1 MLYYHKTVVQVQS
14 LHPPK
19 HQGES
24 IMAKF
29 KIISQFLKDISFESP
44 NVPEL
49 FFKNENNPAKME
61 IGIDLQVKGAENNIF
76 MVDLIVK
83 AHSKLEQDDKS
94 IFLIESTYSGLV
106 QMEEEKDEEAKKR
119 TLLIDVPT
127 MLFPSVRA
135 LVTRLTSES
144 GFPAF
149 SMQPVDFEALYE
161 QKQAK

>member
-1 MLYYHKTVVQVQS
+1 
-14 LHPPK
+14 
-19 HQGES
+19 
-24 IMAKF
+24 MANF
-29 KIISQFLKDISFESP
+29 KIVSQFLKDISFESP

-49 FFKNENNPAKME
+49 FFKSDNGAAKME
-61 IGIDLQVKGAENNIF
+61 INIDLQVKGAENNIF

-83 AHSKLEQDDKS
+83 AHSKLEQEDKS

-106 QMEEEKDEEAKKR
+106 QLEGEQDEETKKR

-144 GFPAF
+144 GFPAV
-149 SMQPVDFEALYE
+149 SMQPIDFEALYE
-161 QKQAK
+161 QKHAK